1 MIWLAAPDPKLD
13 RRCFIVRDYKGQALA
28 YVYFEGEPGRLSRRL
43 KGPGHSGGTKTI
55 SPRSCNGVSVSRVWG
70 GKWPRSPSDGL
81 RPGICCTVATSAAFA
96 RVKSYRRLW
105 VVRIMAHSAR
115 TSRRRATGT
124 GGSRVPV

>member
-55 SPRSCNGVSVSRVWG
+55 SLRSCNGVSVSRVWG
-70 GKWPRSPSDGL
+70 GRWRSGSGWNLVGVVSVFNLESPGVRAPERRPRHDE
-81 RPGICCTVATSAAFA
+81 RYHEA
-96 RVKSYRRLW
+96 
-105 VVRIMAHSAR
+105 
-115 TSRRRATGT
+115 
-124 GGSRVPV
+124 